1 MTRMTSAAI
10 EKRIT
15 EIKLELQGIGP
26 MRPGSLSEQ
35 YTVCGKA
42 GCRCADPKHP
52 RKHGPYY
59 QLSFVHRGKSTTQF
73 IRAPFVPEVKRQL
86 ASYKRFREL
95 VDEWVHLALQHS
107 RLRLDELKRAAS
119 E

>member
-59 QLSFVHRGKSTTQF
+59 QLSFVHQSSVVTIREMGKPICFRGL
-73 IRAPFVPEVKRQL
+73 RRGMV
-86 ASYKRFREL
+86 
-95 VDEWVHLALQHS
+95 S
-107 RLRLDELKRAAS
+107 RPV
-119 E
+119 